1 MDHEH
6 DVKSTVCADSPR
18 SSDGRVGGSLRE
30 NKMRENERSP
40 SVGGISEE
48 RVLVIPTAAFRDAG
62 HFQGFSREVERYLP
76 LLFQARN
83 LFFRPRREVEHD
95 PGFKQL
101 IPYVV
106 LTHEVNSSVQVFHYT
121 RGRGQGESRLHLKQS
136 IGIGG
141 HIAQIDA
148 AETLET
154 AFEEG
159 LKRELFEEVTIETRF
174 TLTPVGLINDDETD
188 VGRVHLGVVCLAR
201 LDEPK
206 VLAREAD
213 ILDCGFASPGALRNN
228 WNELESWSQLAL
240 AHLF

>member
-1 MDHEH
+1 M
-6 DVKSTVCADSPR
+6 S
-18 SSDGRVGGSLRE
+18 
-30 NKMRENERSP
+30 
-40 SVGGISEE
+40 GISEE

-76 LLFQARN
+76 LLFQPRN
-83 LFFRPRREVEHD
+83 LSFRPRCEVEHD

-106 LTHEVNSSVQVFHYT
+106 LTHEADGSAQVFHYT
-121 RGRGQGESRLHLKQS
+121 RGKGQGESRLHLKRS

-148 AETLET
+148 AETMDT

-174 TLTPVGLINDDETD
+174 SLTPVGLINDDKTD
-188 VGRVHLGVVCLAR
+188 VGRVHLGVVCVAR

-206 VLAREAD
+206 VRARESD
-213 ILDCGFASPGALRNN
+213 ILNCGFASPGALRNN
-228 WNELESWSQLAL
+228 WEEFESWSQLAL

>member
-1 MDHEH
+1 M
-6 DVKSTVCADSPR
+6 
-18 SSDGRVGGSLRE
+18 
-30 NKMRENERSP
+30 
-40 SVGGISEE
+40 GGISEE
-48 RVLVIPTAAFRDAG
+48 RVLVIPTAAFHDAG
-62 HFQGFSREVERYLP
+62 HFQGFCREVERYLP
-76 LLFQARN
+76 LLFQPRN
-83 LFFRPRREVEHD
+83 LSFRSRREVEHD

-106 LTHEVNSSVQVFHYT
+106 LTHEADGSVHVFHYT
-121 RGRGQGESRLHLKQS
+121 RGRGQGESRLHLKRS

-148 AETLET
+148 AETMDT

-188 VGRVHLGVVCLAR
+188 VGRVHLGIVCLAR

-206 VLAREAD
+206 VLARETD
-213 ILDCGFASPGALRNN
+213 ILNCGFASPGALRNN
-228 WNELESWSQLAL
+228 WEEFESWSQLAL
-240 AHLF
+240 ANLF